1 MELKINTI
9 DRAISNN
16 DLDDV
21 CTTIHYTFYKQKE
34 KTAAVAEVLYKDG
47 DDLPDGKKVGDVKTE
62 EVPATYY
69 MASSYGSVGLDAPD
83 KDNFTAYKDVT
94 ESKAKEW
101 CEAKLK
107 ESDVKEVKYKDGDDI
122 PEGKKVGDVKIE
134 AYDVLASIESSLD
147 AQIAEQETPTKGSGL
162 PW

>member
-21 CTTIHYTFYKQKE
+21 CTTIHYIFYKQKE
-34 KTAAVAEVLYKDG
+34 KTAAVEEVLYADG
-47 DDLPDGKKVGDVKTE
+47 DEIPDGKVVGDAKIKAA
-62 EVPATYY
+62 PATYY
-69 MASSYGSVGLDAPD
+69 SASSIGTVSLDTPD
-83 KDNFTAYKDVT
+83 ADDFIAYADVT

-101 CEAKLK
+101 CEDKIGADRLK
-107 ESDVKEVKYKDGDDI
+107 E
-122 PEGKKVGDVKIE
+122 IE
-134 AYDVLASIESSLD
+134 ASLD
-147 AQIAEQETPTKGSGL
+147 AQIAEQETPTKGCGL